1 MYEELVTR
9 CHANARNGISAKDIA
24 LREAAYAIEELEAN
38 LFDGEGVNLV
48 LYWQQQC
55 QIAENGLQNAL
66 EELSQKECM
75 ILGIMH
81 SVDKWL
87 DGKELEQDEVN
98 RAATMREKTLQI
110 VEKKD
115 REINNLRNEL
125 ERMKSIMREHGIMT
139 IPSAIPGGKSSWN
152 VPSREGG

>member
-24 LREAAYAIEELEAN
+24 LREAAYAIENLESM

-48 LYWQQQC
+48 SYWEQQC
-55 QIAENGLQNAL
+55 QIAENGLRNTT
-66 EELSQKECM
+66 EELNKKEYL

-98 RAATMREKTLQI
+98 RAATMREKTLRI

-115 REINNLRNEL
+115 REINDLRNEL

-139 IPSAIPGGKSSWN
+139 ISSVIPGGKSSWN
-152 VPSREGG
+152 VPSHKGG

>member
-9 CHANARNGISAKDIA
+9 CHANARNGISAKNIA
-24 LREAAYAIEELEAN
+24 LREAAYAIENLESV

-48 LYWQQQC
+48 SYWEQQY
-55 QIAENGLQNAL
+55 QIAENGLRNTT
-66 EELSQKECM
+66 EELNKKEYL

-98 RAATMREKTLQI
+98 RAATMREKTLRI

-115 REINNLRNEL
+115 REINDLRNEL

-139 IPSAIPGGKSSWN
+139 ISSAIPGGKSSWN
-152 VPSREGG
+152 VPSHKGG

>member
-9 CHANARNGISAKDIA
+9 YHANARNGISAKDIA
-24 LREAAYAIEELEAN
+24 LREAAYAIENLESM

-48 LYWQQQC
+48 SYWEQQC
-55 QIAENGLQNAL
+55 QIAENGLRNTT
-66 EELSQKECM
+66 EELNKKEYL

-115 REINNLRNEL
+115 REINDLRNEL

-139 IPSAIPGGKSSWN
+139 ISSAIPGGKSSWN
-152 VPSREGG
+152 VSSYKGG